1 MFHRQVTPLVIP
13 VHTAYIT
20 PDPYGLEIRENQPT
34 ALTNPAQTL
43 TWFGKLSKGVCE
55 IKLRVIPA
63 PGSESKLT
71 FVVNGQRQE
80 VRIPASTDG
89 KAVDIACRAFASK
102 REQFVSFALSSS
114 GGGPTSGKRSAP
126 QVVALILSG
135 PATAG
140 AHFNYKER
148 RNCASIHLGYP
159 TTRDQQVAGFYNEC
173 TPETDP
179 IHTYYEVC
187 GWHRGYFGMQV
198 NSPTERRIIFSVWD
212 AGEEA
217 VDRNKVGSENRVTLL
232 AKGPG
237 VVADSFGNE
246 GTGGHSHLVYNWKL
260 GDTFRFYMT
269 AEVSGKFTTYTGWF
283 YFPDRRE
290 WGLIARF
297 RAPKDGQY
305 MRGLYSFNENFGGET
320 GQLKRRCRFGPA
332 WVHDAAGS
340 WTNLNTIKFTCDATG
355 SAGDRIDFDGLID
368 SRGRFFLENGGFS
381 NWGHVKPGQTATA
394 PLLTG
399 AHPDVNLPD
408 IKPFLTRQGR

>member
-1 MFHRQVTPLVIP
+1 MFHRQATPLVIP
-13 VHTAYIT
+13 AHTAYVT
-20 PDPYGLEIRENQPT
+20 PNPYGLEIRENQPT
-34 ALTNPAQTL
+34 AMTNPKQSL
-43 TWFGKLSKGVCE
+43 TWYGKLTAGKCDIS
-55 IKLRVIPA
+55 LRVIPA
-63 PGSESKLT
+63 PLTAIKLT
-71 FVVNGQRQE
+71 LSMDGKAQVIE
-80 VRIPASTDG
+80 IPAGPDG
-89 KAVDIACRAFASK
+89 KAVDIPCQPFVVNQDK
-102 REQFVSFALSSS
+102 FVSFSLSGNGIGPSS
-114 GGGPTSGKRSAP
+114 GRQNVLKI
-126 QVVALILSG
+126 VALVLQG
-135 PATAG
+135 QATRS

-159 TTRDQQVAGFYNEC
+159 TSRDQQVAGFYNEC
-173 TPETDP
+173 TPETAP

-212 AGEEA
+212 AGNEA
-217 VDRNKVGSENRVTLL
+217 VDRNKVGNDNRVTLL

-246 GTGGHSHLVYNWKL
+246 GTGGHSHLVYNWQL
-260 GDTFRFYMT
+260 GDTFRYYMT
-269 AEVSGKFTTYTGWF
+269 AEVDGAFTTYTGWF

-297 RAPKDGQY
+297 RAPKDGRY

-332 WVHDAAGS
+332 WVHDAAGNWS
-340 WTNLNTIKFTCDATG
+340 NLNTVKFTCDATG

-381 NWGHVKPGQTATA
+381 SWGRVKPGQTATVA
-394 PLLTG
+394 PLTG
-399 AHPDVNLPD
+399 RHPEVKLPD
-408 IKPFLTRQGR
+408 IKPFLVHQGT